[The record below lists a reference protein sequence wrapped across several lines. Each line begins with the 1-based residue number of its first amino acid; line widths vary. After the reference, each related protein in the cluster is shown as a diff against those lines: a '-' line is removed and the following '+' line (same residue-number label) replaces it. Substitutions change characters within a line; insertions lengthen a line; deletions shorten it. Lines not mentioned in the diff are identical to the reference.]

1 MINGKN
7 STDENIKQAFIKKL
21 IRSFLDIIVI
31 SHFQQEPFS
40 ARDVIEFVFGRFGI
54 FLSSR
59 TVYSILHSMER
70 EQLLASHDVAGKREF
85 RATEKGLHRTE
96 LLMNPNETI
105 SFFMKVMEK

>member
-1 MINGKN
+1 VIKGKN
-7 STDENIKQAFIKKL
+7 STDENIRQALIKKL
-21 IRSFLDIIVI
+21 ICNFLDIIVVA
-31 SHFQQEPFS
+31 HFQQEPFS
-40 ARDVIEFVFGRFGI
+40 ARDIIEFVFGRFGI

-70 EQLLASHDVAGKREF
+70 AHLLTSDEVAKKRKF

-105 SFFMKVMEK
+105 SFFMKIMEK